1 MAFTSIQKIRFD
13 DVDGAGIVY
22 YPQYFHLCHAAF
34 EDFFDSA
41 ASISYPEL
49 IRGRRLG
56 FPTVAIESQFTA
68 PLSYGDQA
76 VVELSV
82 ASIGASSLRLAYRIR
97 RRRDG
102 VVCFTATVTT
112 VLVDLDSRRAVP
124 IPEDLRSILA
134 DQLGS

>member
-1 MAFTSIQKIRFD
+1 MAYTSIHKIRFD

-22 YPQYFHLCHAAF
+22 YPKYFHLCHAAF

-41 ASISYPEL
+41 ASISYPDL

-56 FPTVAIESQFTA
+56 FPTVAIDSSFTA
-68 PLSYGDQA
+68 PLTYGDTA

-82 ASIGASSLRLAYRIR
+82 GKIGTTSVTFSYRIR

-102 VVCFTATVTT
+102 VACFAATVTT
-112 VLVDLDSRRAVP
+112 VLIDLDSQQP
-124 IPEDLRSILA
+124 QTIPADLRTMLEHE
-134 DQLGS
+134 LGG

>member
-1 MAFTSIQKIRFD
+1 MAYTSIHKIRFD

-22 YPQYFHLCHAAF
+22 YPKFFHLCHAAF

-41 ASISYPEL
+41 ASISYPDL

-56 FPTVAIESQFTA
+56 FPTVAIDSSFTA
-68 PLSYGDQA
+68 PLTYGDTA

-82 ASIGASSLRLAYRIR
+82 EKIGTTSVTFSYRIR

-102 VVCFTATVTT
+102 VACFAATVTT
-112 VLVDLDSRRAVP
+112 VLIDLDSQQP
-124 IPEDLRSILA
+124 QTIPVDLRTMLEHE
-134 DQLGS
+134 LGG